1 VRSSTM
7 TKTVNRYEQDLAV
20 ELLEAVR
27 TGNRRGVATLLMAGA
42 SVNGLPEADARPLL
56 LATESG
62 DVRRMH
68 VLIENGADV
77 NAGAFGREGPGDR
90 RKGDGRLVEGTRPMH
105 LAVKTGNKDAVRLL
119 LSAGANPSLADKRGL
134 TPLMSACRVCNG
146 FRVARE
152 LLRAGA
158 DACSADRNGST
169 AAHYAAREGHED
181 LLELVLAKAPVA
193 LSQPDRDGRTPLFV
207 AAANGRDGAVRCLL
221 ALGAKQ
227 PASGVGSVGARCPLQ
242 AAVRLNHGEVAR
254 ILVVQGMEAIGGV
267 PSTKIRA
274 METATE
280 AGRAKILQMLLAVQE
295 GENVRDGGALRG
307 VQRQRARSASSGERR
322 NGCIL

>member
-1 VRSSTM
+1 M

-56 LATESG
+56 LAAESG
-62 DVRRMH
+62 DVRKMH

-77 NAGAFGREGPGDR
+77 NAGAFRRRDRGGR
-90 RKGDGRLVEGTRPMH
+90 RKGEGQLVEGTRPMH

-207 AAANGRDGAVRCLL
+207 AAANGRGGALRRLL

-227 PASGVGSVGARCPLQ
+227 PAAGGASVGTRCPLQ
-242 AAVRLNHGEVAR
+242 EAVRRNDGEVTR
-254 ILVVQGMEAIGGV
+254 ILVDQGMEAIGGGASAMV
-267 PSTKIRA
+267 RA
-274 METATE
+274 METAAE
-280 AGRAKILQMLLAVQE
+280 AGRAKILQVLLAVQE
-295 GENVRDGGALRG
+295 GERVGYGDAMHC
-307 VQRQRARSASSGERR
+307 VQRQRARSASSGEIR
-322 NGCIL
+322 NAGCVL